1 MKANSS
7 RRNFLA
13 AGLALPAAGIGPVP
27 AQLQPVQSS
36 SKTPELRY
44 RTLGKTGLRVTSVG
58 FGCMITADP
67 SVIERAADIGI
78 NYFDT
83 ARGYQSGNNER
94 MVGAAL
100 KSRRKN
106 LYLSSKTHGGS
117 RDECLRDLE
126 TSLREL
132 ATDYLD
138 IWYLHAKSKASEV
151 RDDLME
157 AQTVAKQ
164 QGKIRFSG
172 ISTHS
177 GQKDLIPAVLGS
189 KHFDVV
195 LTSYNFTMEPEF
207 AGILKTI
214 KTAGLGIV
222 AMKVMAGGYRRVK
235 PTDKHYSTL
244 KREGAMLA
252 ALKWA
257 LRNSDVD
264 TTVPSMTDMDQLD
277 ENLTAMTA
285 GFTPQD
291 DRILMAQL
299 EQIGG
304 QYCRMCGACTGACP
318 RGLPVSDMLRYLT
331 YVEGYGQFSLGRDN
345 FRALP
350 AELQAVRCADCSQCA
365 VRCRNGIQIASRLIQ
380 AQELFA

>member
-1 MKANSS
+1 
-7 RRNFLA
+7 
-13 AGLALPAAGIGPVP
+13 
-27 AQLQPVQSS
+27 
-36 SKTPELRY
+36 
-44 RTLGKTGLRVTSVG
+44 
-58 FGCMITADP
+58 
-67 SVIERAADIGI
+67 
-78 NYFDT
+78 
-83 ARGYQSGNNER
+83 
-94 MVGAAL
+94 
-100 KSRRKN
+100 
-106 LYLSSKTHGGS
+106 
-117 RDECLRDLE
+117 
-126 TSLREL
+126 
-132 ATDYLD
+132 
-138 IWYLHAKSKASEV
+138 
-151 RDDLME
+151 
-157 AQTVAKQ
+157 
-164 QGKIRFSG
+164 
-172 ISTHS
+172 
-177 GQKDLIPAVLGS
+177 
-189 KHFDVV
+189 
-195 LTSYNFTMEPEF
+195 
-207 AGILKTI
+207 
-214 KTAGLGIV
+214 
-222 AMKVMAGGYRRVK
+222 VMAGGYRRVK

-299 EQIGG
+299 EHIGG

-365 VRCRNGIQIASRLIQ
+365 VRCHNGIQIASRLIH